1 MGTPSIFHG
10 VLQYSASFLTQRAQ
24 QPVRIEGRRRLSAHS
39 CDLRGDCGILQK
51 DASGRLFTAPR
62 GCSPRCAGVLRSPRK
77 RQPSKRRLTPIV
89 PTHETAFSPVA
100 KKAAKGNIRQPQI
113 FYVRENSRLLHRR
126 RATTGGFAQ
135 RTCLSQPKLE
145 VDRRSVVRRRSG
157 FPGTVA
163 DVSVP
168 QTMT

>member
-1 MGTPSIFHG
+1 MAWGSRKDVAAPPTSDQIEN
-10 VLQYSASFLTQRAQ
+10 VL
-24 QPVRIEGRRRLSAHS
+24 GRSAHVQG
-39 CDLRGDCGILQK
+39 DLKAEGAFRIDGTVVGSVESAAAD
-51 DASGRLFTAPR
+51 
-62 GCSPRCAGVLRSPRK
+62 
-77 RQPSKRRLTPIV
+77 RLTGV
-89 PTHETAFSPVA
+89 STPVA

-135 RTCLSQPKLE
+135 RTFLSQPKLE